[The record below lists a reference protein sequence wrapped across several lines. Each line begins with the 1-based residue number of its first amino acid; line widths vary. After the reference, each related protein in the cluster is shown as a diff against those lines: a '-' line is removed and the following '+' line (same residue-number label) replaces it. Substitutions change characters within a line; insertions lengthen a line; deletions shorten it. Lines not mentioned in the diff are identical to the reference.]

1 MIYIFLKIN
10 SLIDYNDVDLA
21 ERVLLEILVEHP
33 KVLEEPVPAVRL
45 HELGEY
51 SMEIVVRPWVV
62 TADYW
67 DVYWDVTRAVKRRF
81 DAEGIS
87 IPLPQREV
95 HVHKLD

>member
-1 MIYIFLKIN
+1 MKRPIVRF
-10 SLIDYNDVDLA
+10 SMDSESQWVA
-21 ERVLLEILVEHP
+21 EMACGHTQHTRHNPPFSE
-33 KVLEEPVPAVRL
+33 
-45 HELGEY
+45 
-51 SMEIVVRPWVV
+51 RPWVE